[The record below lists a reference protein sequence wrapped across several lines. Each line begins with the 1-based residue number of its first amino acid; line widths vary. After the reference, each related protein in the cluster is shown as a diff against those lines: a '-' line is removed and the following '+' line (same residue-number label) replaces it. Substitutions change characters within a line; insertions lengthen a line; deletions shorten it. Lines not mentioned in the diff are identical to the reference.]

1 MLFFNINEPLVF
13 GVPIMYNPIM
23 LIPTILAPLSGAL
36 VAWISVRTGFINSMN
51 FKPAVSVAWVIP
63 SLIAAFLRGGICFL
77 IAIVVAIIAQCII
90 FCPFFRLLDNQAYAE
105 EQAEKNKA

>member
-1 MLFFNINEPLVF
+1 
-13 GVPIMYNPIM
+13 M

-36 VAWISVRTGFINSMN
+36 VAWISVTTGFINSMN
-51 FKPAVSVAWVIP
+51 FNPAVSVAWVIP
-63 SLIAAFLRGGICFL
+63 SPIAAFLRGGICFL

-105 EQAEKNKA
+105 EQAER